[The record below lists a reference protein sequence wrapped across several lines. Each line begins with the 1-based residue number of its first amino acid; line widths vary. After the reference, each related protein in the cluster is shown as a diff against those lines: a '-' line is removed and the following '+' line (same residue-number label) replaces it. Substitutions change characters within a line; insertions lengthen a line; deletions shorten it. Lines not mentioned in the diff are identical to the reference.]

1 MKRIEMIFFYIF
13 DFANQNI
20 KNVMKKNAHLLV
32 FLLPLYLLL
41 SNASGAPFGYSGS
54 PGDNGRTCNQCHSYS
69 GSGYSP
75 TFDVTGIPTNGYQPG
90 QTYQLTLSVS
100 NVNTA
105 KKGFEACVEDA
116 SHQKQGTFS
125 NADGNTQPI
134 QSNTYI
140 THTSAGNTQ
149 SQWTFNWT
157 APATAQGD
165 LTLYFAVNMANGN
178 GSTSGDY
185 VQASS
190 VSIPED
196 TNAVQEIA
204 DDQVKIYP
212 NPADNFIKIST
223 NDYRFDQ
230 AEIKDVLGKTYP
242 VNIKNNQIDVSF
254 LPAGTYFLELKNAQ
268 YKSIK
273 QFIKK

>member
-1 MKRIEMIFFYIF
+1 
-13 DFANQNI
+13 
-20 KNVMKKNAHLLV
+20 MKKNVYLLV
-32 FLLPLYLLL
+32 FLLPLYLLF
-41 SNASGAPFGYSGS
+41 SYSSGAPFGYSGS
-54 PGDNGRTCNQCHSYS
+54 PGDNGRICNQCHSYS

-75 TFDVTGIPTNGYQPG
+75 VFDVTGIPANGYQPG

-125 NADGNTQPI
+125 NADGNTQAI
-134 QSNTYI
+134 HSNTYI

-157 APATAQGD
+157 APSTSQGD

-185 VQASS
+185 IQASS
-190 VSIPED
+190 VSIPEN
-196 TNAVQEIA
+196 TNALQEIEA
-204 DDQVKIYP
+204 GQIKIYP
-212 NPADNFIKIST
+212 NPADTFINIDTK
-223 NDYRFDQ
+223 DYRFDQ

-254 LPAGTYFLELKNAQ
+254 LPAGTYFLKLKSTQ

>member
-1 MKRIEMIFFYIF
+1 
-13 DFANQNI
+13 
-20 KNVMKKNAHLLV
+20 MKKNAYLLI
-32 FLLPLYLLL
+32 FLLPIYLLL
-41 SNASGAPFGYSGS
+41 SYSSGAPFGYSGS

-75 TFDVTGIPTNGYQPG
+75 TFDVTGIPANGYQAG

-105 KKGFEACVEDA
+105 KKGFEACVENA

-125 NADGNTQPI
+125 SVDGNTQPI

-140 THTSAGNTQ
+140 THTSSGNTQ

-157 APATAQGD
+157 APATSQGD

-185 VQASS
+185 IQASS

-204 DDQVKIYP
+204 DDQIKIYP
-212 NPADNFIKIST
+212 NPADDFIKIDT
-223 NDYRFDQ
+223 NTYQFNQ
-230 AEIKDVLGKTYP
+230 AEIKDVIGKTYP
-242 VNIKNNQIDVSF
+242 VKITNNRIDVSF
-254 LPAGTYFLELKNAQ
+254 LPAGTYILKLQNDK
-268 YKSIK
+268 YKSVK

>member
-1 MKRIEMIFFYIF
+1 
-13 DFANQNI
+13 
-20 KNVMKKNAHLLV
+20 MKKNAYLLV
-32 FLLPLYLLL
+32 FLLPLYLLFSY
-41 SNASGAPFGYSGS
+41 SNGAPFGYSGS
-54 PGDNGRTCNQCHSYS
+54 PGDNGRTCNQCHTYS

-75 TFDVTGIPTNGYQPG
+75 TFDVTGIPVNGYQPG
-90 QTYQLTLSVS
+90 QTYQLTLNVS
-100 NVNTA
+100 NVNTS
-105 KKGFEACVEDA
+105 KMGFEACVEDA
-116 SHQKQGTFS
+116 SQQKQGTFS

-196 TNAVQEIA
+196 TNTVREIA

-212 NPADNFIKIST
+212 NPADDFIKIDPDT
-223 NDYRFDQ
+223 YQFDQ

>member
-1 MKRIEMIFFYIF
+1 
-13 DFANQNI
+13 
-20 KNVMKKNAHLLV
+20 MKKKAHLLV

-125 NADGNTQPI
+125 SSDGNTQPI

-157 APATAQGD
+157 APTTSQGN
-165 LTLYFAVNMANGN
+165 LTLYFAVNMANGDSN
-178 GSTSGDY
+178 STGDY
-185 VQASS
+185 IQSGS
-190 VSIPED
+190 VSIPEN
-196 TNAVQEIA
+196 TNALQNIETGKI
-204 DDQVKIYP
+204 KIYP
-212 NPADNFIKIST
+212 NPAEMFINIDTKE
-223 NDYRFDQ
+223 YRFNHT
-230 AEIKDVLGKTYP
+230 EIIDVSGKTYP
-242 VNIKNNQIDVSF
+242 VKIKNNQIDISS